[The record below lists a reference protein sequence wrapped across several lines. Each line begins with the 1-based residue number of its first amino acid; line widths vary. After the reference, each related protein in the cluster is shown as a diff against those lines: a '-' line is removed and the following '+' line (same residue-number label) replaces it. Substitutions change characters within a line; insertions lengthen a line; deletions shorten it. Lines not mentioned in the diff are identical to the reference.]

1 MKNSLIYFFFLSKK
15 GLKLYFPILL
25 MTLILTVGLV
35 LSSVLLLGNKSED
48 NEFIKVN
55 VGVVGNINQGFLSQG
70 ISIIQNIDSSGATI
84 KFIPLETEEEAME
97 KMKKDEIS
105 AYAVIPKGFI
115 TSVLNGT
122 NKSMYF
128 VAREST
134 ASLGT
139 KIMCEVVYLVSD
151 IVTESQRGIFAY
163 EEYIISN
170 GKDDNYEEDMLDVN
184 LKYVNLAFG
193 RSRIADN
200 KQVTAANGISTAGYY
215 FCAILTF
222 LILLF
227 GITFSPILLN
237 KHKESERLLYSK
249 GKPFLTLTLCE
260 YLPYFI
266 FAFFTLLLISGLSGY
281 FVSNNN
287 TISQYLNYMDFS
299 QGIKLAFQMIPALFA
314 ITAMQYMLY
323 KLVDNLIGGVLLQFA
338 ISISLGYISG
348 CFYPYYFF
356 PESVQKLS
364 SILPSGAAFQLVQ
377 DSFMSFD
384 SGRAAVILTAYGIV
398 FLLFAVFIKKH
409 KIVRG

>member
-1 MKNSLIYFFFLSKK
+1 MKNSLIYFFLLSKK

-35 LSSVLLLGNKSED
+35 LSSVLLLGNQSEE
-48 NEFIKVN
+48 NEFIKIN

-115 TSVLNGT
+115 TSVLKGT

-170 GKDDNYEEDMLDVN
+170 DKDDNYEEDMLDVN

-193 RSRIADN
+193 RSKIADN
-200 KQVTAANGISTAGYY
+200 KQVTAAKGISTAGYY

-249 GKPFLTLTLCE
+249 GKPVLTLTLCE

-266 FAFFTLLLISGLSGY
+266 FAFFTLLLISGLSGC
-281 FVSNNN
+281 F
-287 TISQYLNYMDFS
+287 ISAANIKDLIFIDLV

-364 SILPSGAAFQLVQ
+364 SILPSGVAFQLVR

-384 SGRAAVILTAYGIV
+384 GGRAAVILTAYGIV